1 MQDSGLTSLGGDVT
15 VNEKTISD
23 MIQYKKFL
31 SLIKMK
37 EYEVDLSYMNEH
49 KIKVVSPELIHNF
62 NSALL
67 SCKREYNYSLLSILT
82 KLSEEFMDTTK
93 IKRYISTEVKW
104 ELIDEVRHNH
114 PGIKEEFPDNDS
126 NDLLFM

>member
-1 MQDSGLTSLGGDVT
+1 MHDSGMTSLGGDVT

-23 MIQYKKFL
+23 IIQYKKFL
-31 SLIKMK
+31 SLIKMQ
-37 EYEVDLSYMNEH
+37 EYLVDLSYMNEH

-114 PGIKEEFPDNDS
+114 PGIKEEFPDNDN